1 MSKPFSSHLAFGVV
15 ATGFS
20 FALCA
25 TLCAF
30 FIAGDNM
37 TMIDFRRALLREQWF
52 WYAVFV
58 CVLLSYIV
66 RYMWPRLNP
75 PHSAI
80 STGS

>member
-15 ATGFS
+15 ASAFS

-30 FIAGDNM
+30 FIAADNL

-58 CVLLSYIV
+58 CVVLSYIV

-75 PHSAI
+75 PRCEIPTVS
-80 STGS
+80 